1 MHCTRENWSASLL
14 TCCLLSTADANLVV
28 PNNILPR
35 AVSVVICLV
44 SSRLSIPGNLH
55 SFPFRY
61 HFVRHV
67 CLLVL
72 FVVAIYLRMSNLD
85 ARLYVATRCGSFFF
99 PRRARQSPARK
110 LYYFTFTLPFE
121 SLSSSLFSPIVPSDR
136 KASQGLSQFCF
147 PPLLRFYL
155 PCFTLALQ
163 SLTLF

>member
-99 PRRARQSPARK
+99 LDEFVSLRRESS
-110 LYYFTFTLPFE
+110 TTLP
-121 SLSSSLFSPIVPSDR
+121 LLCPLRV
-136 KASQGLSQFCF
+136 C
-147 PPLLRFYL
+147 PLLF
-155 PCFTLALQ
+155 FHQ
-163 SLTLF
+163 